1 MSMKKKNKRTL
12 SLSKESLRALVNGEL
27 SLVRAGGADSVD
39 YTCITTQTTSA
50 AAAHC
55 DEDE

>member
-1 MSMKKKNKRTL
+1 MKKKNKRTL

-39 YTCITTQTTSA
+39 YTCITTQTTSEA
-50 AAAHC
+50 VDARC
-55 DEDE
+55 EEG

>member
-1 MSMKKKNKRTL
+1 MKKKNKRTL